1 MSDETTRKEIL
12 DLLARGKL
20 TVEEAAQLLSRES
33 APGAPNAPDPVKV
46 PEAKMQPEQPQQ
58 PLAEQIVIED
68 DDLPA
73 KPAMAEQAATA
84 VAGQPGWLRVRV
96 RNLETGKNKVTVN
109 IPIGMVQFG
118 LRVANKFSPEQDI
131 DFNGMADMIARG
143 ERGTIVEVEDEES
156 NEHVL
161 IYLD

>member
-20 TVEEAAQLLSRES
+20 TVEEAAQLLSRDS
-33 APGAPNAPDPVKV
+33 APVPAGAPDPVKA
-46 PEAKMQPEQPQQ
+46 PETQPEQPQK

-73 KPAMAEQAATA
+73 KPAVAEQAATA
-84 VAGQPGWLRVRV
+84 EAGRPGWLRVRV

-109 IPIGMVQFG
+109 IPVGMVQFG